1 MELLLIVILAL
12 LAFLC
17 VSGEIRSLRVRRQAD
32 NIVRLRSAG
41 RHADPCSRDE
51 TRGRVST

>member
-1 MELLLIVILAL
+1 MELLLIVILTL

-17 VSGEIRSLRVRRQAD
+17 ISGEIRSLRVRRQAD

-41 RHADPCSRDE
+41 RPAHPCSRDE
-51 TRGRVST
+51 TGGTVST

>member
-1 MELLLIVILAL
+1 MELLLITILAL

-17 VSGEIRSLRVRRQAD
+17 ISGEIRSLRVRRQAD

-41 RHADPCSRDE
+41 RPTDACSSDE
-51 TRGRVST
+51 TGGRVST